1 MREYFIHRDHEQ
13 LGPFNFEELKTKHI
27 KKDTLIWYDGLEE
40 WTTADQIDELKELI
54 YVPLKE
60 EFNAGKILIS
70 IFTVLSIVVSISSY
84 LKNTQKVEY
93 KDAKRDYAM
102 EIIMESIKNERT
114 YPADYLNAEYKF
126 NKKNSGNVKGSII
139 NNAISTSYTNAIARV
154 TYYDKNNKEIG
165 LKEYTIKDTF
175 KIKSTSNFNLKIESI
190 KNTNTIQL
198 DIINA
203 DVFGA
208 F

>member
-70 IFTVLSIVVSISSY
+70 IFTSALKLIIIPFFISNFFLNL
-84 LKNTQKVEY
+84 LKNV
-93 KDAKRDYAM
+93 
-102 EIIMESIKNERT
+102 S
-114 YPADYLNAEYKF
+114 
-126 NKKNSGNVKGSII
+126 
-139 NNAISTSYTNAIARV
+139 
-154 TYYDKNNKEIG
+154 
-165 LKEYTIKDTF
+165 
-175 KIKSTSNFNLKIESI
+175 
-190 KNTNTIQL
+190 
-198 DIINA
+198 
-203 DVFGA
+203 
-208 F
+208 